1 MLSPE
6 EQAEEAR
13 KMVGARAPSP
23 SLGAPATAPRP
34 ALLPLNWGVAV
45 VELTGNRHD
54 KVKRMEA
61 QFRESVA
68 KIEDTTLCIGQVVAV
83 AQAKDVADVISFLSL
98 SLVGLVCWL
107 GAPPS
112 IPSVSLASDKNKTK
126 WYVY

>member
-1 MLSPE
+1 
-6 EQAEEAR
+6 
-13 KMVGARAPSP
+13 
-23 SLGAPATAPRP
+23 
-34 ALLPLNWGVAV
+34 
-45 VELTGNRHD
+45 
-54 KVKRMEA
+54 MEA